1 MSNLTALSALSVII
15 DEDPITS
22 FELVDNSVKFIHL
35 SGAQSDLIRIKGEDG
50 SNGADGIAGKD
61 GNDGVGIASFSEKE
75 SNDSHTIYDLALSN
89 GEHHQLQVNHGK
101 DGTGI
106 SDIVKTKSRA
116 NADFYNITLSDG
128 RVFEFKVTNGKDG
141 KDGVDGNPG
150 LDGKDGKDGL
160 SAYDIAVK
168 NGFEG
173 DETQW
178 LNSLIGRDG
187 KSGQSVIGERGTGV
201 SSAAVNNA
209 GELLIGLTDGRVLNA
224 GTIASPTE
232 SLKGPLLEYT
242 GGKLTSVTY
251 DNGSVKTLIYTGDKL
266 TEVRYSTGSRVE
278 VKTLV
283 YAGDVLIEVIETVE

>member
-1 MSNLTALSALSVII
+1 MSNLTTLSALSAII

-22 FELVDNSVKFIHL
+22 VELIDDSVKFIHL

-61 GNDGVGIASFSEKE
+61 GNDGVGIVSFSEKE
-75 SNDSHTIYDLALSN
+75 SKESHTIYDLALSN
-89 GEHHQLQVNHGK
+89 GEHHQLYVNHGK

-116 NADFYNITLSDG
+116 NVDFYNIALSDG
-128 RVFEFKVTNGKDG
+128 SVFEFKVTNGKDG
-141 KDGVDGNPG
+141 KDGADGNPG
-150 LDGKDGKDGL
+150 LDGKDGL

-187 KSGQSVIGERGTGV
+187 KNGQSVMGERGTGV

-232 SLKGPLLEYT
+232 SPKGPLLEYT
-242 GGKLTSVTY
+242 DGKLTRVTY

-266 TEVRYSTGSRVE
+266 TEVRYNTGSRVE